1 MKNKKTI
8 RRFVYAFFFLLAVLN
23 ISTIFVW
30 KLLYFNPKDALLK
43 EQENMIYEKFYDKKY
58 DSYEELV
65 LELDK
70 IDEISYSIESEKH
83 HIDKNVKD
91 NNAHSNIFSELIEI
105 NNQNYLLKIY
115 SNDAFDIS
123 SLAIG
128 FLKAHGIV
136 AIAIAIL
143 SVFVINRTLINPL
156 RKLGSDMQDY
166 KFGKKPQKTTYI
178 HNEIS
183 TLQDEF
189 ISLTDALEVEKKEQN
204 RIIASISHD
213 LKTPLTSV
221 IGYSNLMLEKDM
233 TKEQMSKY
241 NEKINSKAKN
251 MKDILNNFDEYLVN
265 NTSGT
270 LKLKSVKIE
279 DLLDQIKED
288 YEFDLKN
295 ANIKLIIESDCID
308 SFIKIDVK
316 RIRRI
321 ISNII
326 DNSVR
331 YIKTNGIIKIKV
343 ESIKDYY
350 KFIISDNGKGVDE
363 NILNKIFDPLFTTD
377 NSRKI
382 SGLGLSICKE
392 FVEMH
397 KGTIKA
403 YNNLGLTIE
412 FTIPKE
418 QTKE

>member
-1 MKNKKTI
+1 MKNKKTLRKFI
-8 RRFVYAFFFLLAVLN
+8 YVFFTLLAVLN

-30 KLLYFNPKDALLK
+30 KLLYFNPKEEILR
-43 EQENMIYEKFYDKKY
+43 EQEEMVYHQFYDKKY
-58 DSYEELV
+58 ESYEELV
-65 LELDK
+65 VELDS
-70 IDEISYSIESEKH
+70 IPEISYSIESEEH
-83 HIDKNVKD
+83 HIDQNIVNKKE
-91 NNAHSNIFSELIEI
+91 HSNIFSELIEI
-105 NNQNYLLKIY
+105 NNKNYLLKIY
-115 SNDAFDIS
+115 SNNAFDIS
-123 SLAIG
+123 NLAIG

-136 AIAIAIL
+136 AIGIALI
-143 SVFVINRTLINPL
+143 SVFVLNKTLIIPL
-156 RKLGSDMQDY
+156 KKLGSDMQDY
-166 KFGKKPQKTTYI
+166 KFGKKPQKMPKV

-183 TLQDEF
+183 VLQDEF
-189 ISLTDALEVEKKEQN
+189 ISLTDALEEEKKEQN

-221 IGYSNLMLEKDM
+221 IGYSNLMIEKDM

-265 NTSGT
+265 NTSQS

-279 DLLDQIKED
+279 DLLNQIKED

-295 ANIKLIIESDCID
+295 ANIKLMIESNCTDD
-308 SFIKIDVK
+308 LIKIDVK

-321 ISNII
+321 LSNII

-331 YIKTNGIIKIKV
+331 YIKTNGRIKIKV

-397 KGTIKA
+397 GGTIKA

-418 QTKE
+418 QPKE